1 MNRKFEVGE
10 HLVYGLHGV
19 CRLEEI
25 TVDGAS
31 GETTYVLQP
40 LGDKRCRLFIPCG
53 NEICLSKMR
62 KVLSREEAEALILEM
77 PHMEENWISQE
88 SQRKMVFAD
97 ILKRG
102 DRREIA
108 QLIKTI
114 SLTEIRLKEKGKR
127 LYRVDEK
134 TMKDAKK
141 ILYGEFAHV
150 LGMKFEDVEPYVLEK
165 IQVA

>member
-1 MNRKFEVGE
+1 MDRKFEVGE

-25 TVDGAS
+25 TVDEAN
-31 GETTYVLQP
+31 GEKTYVLQP

-97 ILKRG
+97 IPKRG

-114 SLTEIRLKEKGKR
+114 SLTEIRLKEKGIHREGRSPKKGDEYVEIRIAVPRNISPEARKR
-127 LYRVDEK
+127 LEEYAKLVD
-134 TMKDAKK
+134 
-141 ILYGEFAHV
+141 G
-150 LGMKFEDVEPYVLEK
+150 
-165 IQVA
+165 